1 MSVTAWICTSE
12 RGSVISMPD
21 QELSIQ
27 IVQAMEQYSDAVH
40 AEIRAGL
47 QTVGETALKKVK
59 AASPVRT
66 GKYRRGWKLETD
78 DAGGLLQMT
87 IHQSKANAS
96 LTHLLEDGHRTRNKK
111 GWVKA
116 QPHIR
121 AVENWAEHETEK
133 TIEKAV
139 KG

>member
-1 MSVTAWICTSE
+1 MSVTAWISTSE

-66 GKYRRGWKLETD
+66 GKYRRGWKLDTN
-78 DAGGLLQMT
+78 DAGGLLEMT

-121 AVENWAEHETEK
+121 AVENWAEQEAEK

>member
-1 MSVTAWICTSE
+1 
-12 RGSVISMPD
+12 MPD

-27 IVQAMEQYSDAVH
+27 IVRAMEQYSDAVH

-66 GKYRRGWKLETD
+66 GKYRRGWKLDTND
-78 DAGGLLQMT
+78 SGGLLEMT

-96 LTHLLEDGHRTRNKK
+96 LTHLLEDGHRTRSKK

-116 QPHIR
+116 RPHIR
-121 AVENWAEHETEK
+121 AVENWAEQEAEK

-139 KG
+139 KA